1 MSFSS
6 QVKEELQRAFP
17 QKHCCMLSEL
27 SALTQT
33 CASLRL
39 TGRGRAKVVYET
51 ENAAL
56 AKRIF
61 QLLKKRMEITPALE
75 FNRHKRLG
83 GRRLSVLS
91 VSEADSRRLLIA
103 LRMIQESEAGM
114 VYKGVPRAA
123 MTRRCCRAAFLRA
136 SFLGAGAIS
145 SPEQGYR
152 LEFLSSENKTDTLLK
167 ILEKSGVEG
176 HVSRRRDKDLVFIK
190 KGDDVAACLALMGA
204 HASLLEMENVRI
216 RREGRNQANRARNCD
231 EANLK
236 KQLSAGERQAQA
248 IIGYSLAHSLAGLPR
263 DLQEMG
269 RLRMLHPEAS
279 LEELGQMLPSPI
291 GKSGAN
297 HRMRRLMA
305 LIDQSSTQ
313 ETTQDSE
320 EQKYD
325 QLYVGSAS
333 DHTADPASNR
343 APGPSGRRLR
353 KPDPV

>member
-1 MSFSS
+1 MSFSG
-6 QVKEELQRAFP
+6 QVKEELQRVFP
-17 QKHCCMLSEL
+17 EKHCCMLSEL

-39 TGRGRAKVVYET
+39 SGRGRVRVVYET
-51 ENAAL
+51 ENPAL

-61 QLLKKRMEITPALE
+61 QLLKKRMEITPGLE

-83 GRRLSVLS
+83 GRRLSVLT
-91 VSEADSRRLLIA
+91 VSETDSRRLLTA

-136 SFLGAGAIS
+136 SFLGAGAVS

-152 LEFLSSENKTDTLLK
+152 IEFLSTETKTDTLLK

-176 HVSRRRDKDLVFIK
+176 HLSRRRDKDVVFIK

-216 RREGRNQANRARNCD
+216 RRESRNQANRARNCD
-231 EANLK
+231 EGNLK
-236 KQLSAGERQAQA
+236 KQLSAGEKQARA
-248 IIGYSLAHSLAGLPR
+248 IVGYSLAHSLAGLPKS
-263 DLQEMG
+263 LQEMG

-279 LEELGQMLPSPI
+279 LEELGQMLAKPL
-291 GKSGAN
+291 GKSGVN

-305 LIDQSSTQ
+305 LIENDVLE
-313 ETTQDSE
+313 ETTEDSE
-320 EQKYD
+320 ERKND
-325 QLYVGSAS
+325 QLYVGPAS
-333 DHTADPASNR
+333 DHASDPASDR
-343 APGPSGRRLR
+343 ASGPSGGR
-353 KPDPV
+353 V